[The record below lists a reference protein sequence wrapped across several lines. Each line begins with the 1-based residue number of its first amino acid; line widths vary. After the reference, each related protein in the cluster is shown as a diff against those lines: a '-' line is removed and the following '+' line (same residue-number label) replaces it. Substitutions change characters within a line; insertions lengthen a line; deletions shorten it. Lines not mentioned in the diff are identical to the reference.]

1 MRRLLARV
9 SIAVLT
15 AGICVFVAAQT
26 GAGRAAFDSATL
38 TLDSKRNL
46 FHLTKP
52 RITQGDIRIEAD
64 EALATSVD
72 LNQGGKWELTGHVRI
87 EFDGVVL
94 AGDSTV
100 FSFAKGQL
108 SRFDLQGSP
117 ASVEDRSSTRS
128 RPVRGAAATLKY
140 DHTER
145 TLQMSGDAVLNR
157 GQSTIHSCS
166 MVYDFDD
173 ESFESVET
181 PDCSDPRMRITSRRA
196 DDQ

>member
-1 MRRLLARV
+1 M
-9 SIAVLT
+9 
-15 AGICVFVAAQT
+15 
-26 GAGRAAFDSATL
+26 

-46 FHLTKP
+46 FHLTKL
-52 RITQGDIRIEAD
+52 RIRQGDIRIQAD

-94 AGDSTV
+94 DGDSTV

-108 SRFDLQGSP
+108 SRFDLKGSP

-128 RPVRGAAATLKY
+128 RPVSGSAATLKY
-140 DHTER
+140 DQVER
-145 TLQMSGDAVLNR
+145 TLQMAGDAVLNR

-166 MVYDFDD
+166 MAYDFDD
-173 ESFESVET
+173 ESFESVAT
-181 PDCSDPRMRITSRRA
+181 PDCTDPRMRITSRRT
-196 DDQ
+196 DSQ